1 MFEQVDNLQRF
12 VSFNSKLVH
21 LAELVMHEERVERH
35 IRGVQETLEQ
45 TDADYSRML
54 HEFGKSLNTYRDN
67 ILSLEDVFVNATS
80 SGRLTLLQDRLTKQR
95 DDFMAQIRTSLRS
108 FRKRFDDVMQYL
120 RQANMKFRKSF
131 K

>member
-1 MFEQVDNLQRF
+1 
-12 VSFNSKLVH
+12 
-21 LAELVMHEERVERH
+21 MHEERVERH

-54 HEFGKSLNTYRDN
+54 NEFTKSLTVYRGDV
-67 ILSLEDVFVNATS
+67 LGLEDVFVNATS
-80 SGRLTLLQDRLTKQR
+80 SARLAVLQDRLTKQR
-95 DDFMAQIRTSLRS
+95 DDFMGQIRTALRN

>member
-1 MFEQVDNLQRF
+1 
-12 VSFNSKLVH
+12 
-21 LAELVMHEERVERH
+21 MHEERVDRH
-35 IRGVQETLEQ
+35 LRGVQETLEQ

-54 HEFGKSLNTYRDN
+54 NNFGKSLSVYRDN
-67 ILSLEDVFVNATS
+67 VLNLEDVFVNAPS
-80 SGRLTLLQDRLTKQR
+80 SGRLAVLQDRLTKQR
-95 DDFMAQIRTSLRS
+95 DDFMEQIRTTLRD